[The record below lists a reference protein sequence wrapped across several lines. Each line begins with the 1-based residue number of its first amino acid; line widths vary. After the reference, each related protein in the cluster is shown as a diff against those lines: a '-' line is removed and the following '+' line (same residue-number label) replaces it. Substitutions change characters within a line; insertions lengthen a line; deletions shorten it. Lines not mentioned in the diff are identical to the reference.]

1 MSVLERPFIVEDI
14 KQYSYCPRIVY
25 FRWCMPGVR
34 PRTFSMDAGHED
46 HIESRRNAH
55 RRTYAQMGL
64 ERGKREFDVDIVDP
78 LLNLHGRLDEVIT
91 TENGAI
97 LPVEYKASEKLTD
110 NHRLQVIA
118 YALLLEESSKVEINQ
133 AYVYLI
139 PLRKARKITIKPEE
153 KHRLRMLLDEMSA
166 MVAGEIM
173 PDPTDVRIRCQG
185 CEFRRFCN
193 DV

>member
-14 KQYSYCPRIVY
+14 KQYSYCPRIVFY
-25 FRWCMPGVR
+25 RWCMPGVR
-34 PRTFSMDAGHED
+34 PRTFSMDAGHDD
-46 HIESRRNAH
+46 HIEARRNAR

-64 ERGKREFDVDIVDP
+64 ESGKREFDVDIVDT

-91 TENGAI
+91 TESGAI
-97 LPVEYKASEKLTD
+97 LPVEYKASEKLTE
-110 NHRLQVIA
+110 NHRLQVVA
-118 YALLLEESSKVEINQ
+118 YALLLEESHRVEISQ

-153 KHRLRMLLDEMSA
+153 KYRLRMLLNEMSA
-166 MVAGEIM
+166 MVARENM
-173 PDPTDVRIRCQG
+173 PDPTDVWSRCQG